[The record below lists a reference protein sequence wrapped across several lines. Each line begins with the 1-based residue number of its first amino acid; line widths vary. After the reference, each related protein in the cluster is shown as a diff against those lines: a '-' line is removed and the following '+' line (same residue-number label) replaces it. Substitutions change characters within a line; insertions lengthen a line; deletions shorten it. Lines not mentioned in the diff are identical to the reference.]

1 VLLLFAAI
9 AFGHGAVSA
18 QVRPPR
24 ARPSHASSAAT
35 GATRSDVQRFAAR
48 AEAQLA
54 SHGADRGS
62 WGLLIADADTGA
74 VLYEKDADR
83 YFAPASNAKLFTTA
97 LALATLG
104 PEFRMRTTIETRG
117 ELSPEGRLAGDLILV
132 GRGDPN
138 LSNRKFPFDKAVER
152 DGPPEKVLAD
162 LADQVVARGVRQIS
176 GDVVA
181 DDTYF
186 SYERFP
192 TGWTVDDIQWND
204 GAAVDAIAVNDNTF
218 ALELRP
224 AAREGDPASFDAE
237 PWAGFYTIDNQILTG
252 ARGSAV
258 ALRVSRE
265 PGSRIIRLSGSIPVG
280 ADPRTLTIA
289 IEEPAEYAA
298 ALLRQLLEARGVK
311 IFGQP
316 RALHSKPPAET
327 MPTRDMG
334 AFPHTPA
341 SPHAANL
348 PSAQVPSDAQAPDA
362 QAATG
367 APSAPATSV
376 APAEAGAAA
385 VPPTVLAEHVSLPL
399 AEDVRLV
406 NKISENLHA
415 ELLLRVA
422 ARETAGAVTIE
433 DALPFAESWRDAA
446 GLPAGGA
453 LFTDGSGLSREDLV
467 TPRAVVAL
475 LEYASRQS
483 WGELF
488 RSTLPIA
495 GEDGTLADRMKATPA
510 ADRIQAKT
518 GTLEHVN
525 ALSGYAT
532 SVGGAQLVFSFL
544 SDDHAMPARDAEA
557 VLDAIAIAM
566 VEEIQPSPGRAHSE
580 TPDAKTGAPQ
590 NTPKENRR

>member
-1 VLLLFAAI
+1 LAAI

-24 ARPSHASSAAT
+24 GRPAHASSVGEDAARN
-35 GATRSDVQRFAAR
+35 ATRSDVQRFAAR

-54 SHGADRGS
+54 ARGADRGS
-62 WGLLIADADTGA
+62 WGLLVADADTGA
-74 VLYEKDADR
+74 VLYEKDADH
-83 YFAPASNAKLFTTA
+83 YFAPASNAKIFTTA

-104 PEFRMRTTIETRG
+104 PEFRIRTTIETRG
-117 ELSPEGRLAGDLILV
+117 ALSPEGHLTGDVILV

-186 SYERFP
+186 SYQRFP
-192 TGWTVDDIQWND
+192 TGWTVDDIQWSS
-204 GAAVDAIAVNDNTF
+204 GAAVSSVVVNDNTF
-218 ALELRP
+218 TLELRP
-224 AAREGDPASFDAE
+224 AAEENDPASFDAE
-237 PWAGFYTIDNQILTG
+237 PWAGFYTIDNHIITG
-252 ARGSAV
+252 ARGSPV
-258 ALRVSRE
+258 MLRVARE
-265 PGSRIIRLSGSIPVG
+265 PGSRTIRLFGSIPVG
-280 ADPRTLTIA
+280 AEPRTMTIA

-298 ALLRQLLEARGVK
+298 ALLTQLLEARGVK

-316 RALHSKPPAET
+316 RAQHSEPPAEI
-327 MPTRDMG
+327 MPARDMG
-334 AFPHTPA
+334 ASPRAPA
-341 SPHAANL
+341 SSDEAN
-348 PSAQVPSDAQAPDA
+348 PSGTQNPPDTQATDA
-362 QAATG
+362 QAA
-367 APSAPATSV
+367 PNMSSATAVPGQAALSAV
-376 APAEAGAAA
+376 APE
-385 VPPTVLAEHVSLPL
+385 PPTVLAEHVSLPL

-422 ARETAGAVTIE
+422 AKEKIGAMTIE

-453 LFTDGSGLSREDLV
+453 LLTDGSGLSREDLV

-488 RSTLPIA
+488 RSTLPVA

-510 ADRIQAKT
+510 SGRIQAKT

-532 SVGGAQLVFSFL
+532 SVGGAHLVFSFL
-544 SDDHAMPARDAEA
+544 SDDHAMPGHDAEA
-557 VLDAIAIAM
+557 VLDSIAIAM
-566 VEEIQPSPGRAHSE
+566 VEEIKPSSSAPS
-580 TPDAKTGAPQ
+580 GAIPKS
-590 NTPKENRR
+590 PKENQR